1 MARPQKE
8 NVDYWPFDVG
18 LFQDRKFR
26 LIRSEFGIKG
36 AYIALELINM
46 AYSENGY
53 YAKFGEE
60 DCLLMSEGVGGGCE
74 ASFIMEVVRGCCR
87 RSLFDEGIYNAFGVL
102 TSHGIQ
108 QRYLRI
114 IGKNRADVRFIKEY
128 FLLDIS
134 DERDVPANI
143 RNKVTLL
150 SSFPTENP
158 SKPTENPSKP
168 TENPQSKV
176 KESKVKESKVKE
188 YAQSADESASAPA
201 YRLILHD
208 GSYYPISKEDIS
220 KWAALYPAVDIE
232 QEIRKMIGWSEAN
245 PQNRKTK
252 RGALAFIN
260 RWLAR
265 EQDKGG
271 ARRGELPRNDTGVN
285 PYEKYG
291 GTLV

>member
-1 MARPQKE
+1 MP
-8 NVDYWPFDVG
+8 NTDVG
-18 LFQDRKFR
+18 IPYFPLQTSLDEKFE
-26 LIRSEFGIKG
+26 LLEAEFGVQGFAVVIKL
-36 AYIALELINM
+36 YQRI
-46 AYSENGY
+46 YSRGY
-53 YAKFGEE
+53 YCDWTPEVE
-60 DCLLMSEGVGGGCE
+60 LLFARACGL
-74 ASFIMEVVRGCCR
+74 GCCPVSEIIKCATR
-87 RSLFDEGIYNAFGVL
+87 RGIFDADLLDKYNVL
-102 TSHGIQ
+102 TSKGIQ
-108 QRYLRI
+108 MRYFE
-114 IGKNRADVRFIKEY
+114 AVRRRKTVEAVKEY
-128 FLLDIS
+128 LLLPHNLLPPNVSIS
-134 DERDVPANI
+134 SLNVNI
-143 RNKVTLL
+143 LGVNVDRK
-150 SSFPTENP
+150 
-158 SKPTENPSKP
+158 
-168 TENPQSKV
+168 QQRRV
-176 KESKVKESKVKE
+176 KESKGEESKVKE
-188 YAQSADESASAPA
+188 YAQSADKSASAPA

-271 ARRGELPRNDTGVN
+271 ARRGELLRNDTGVN

>member
-134 DERDVPANI
+134 DERDVPANV

-158 SKPTENPSKP
+158 SKPTENP
-168 TENPQSKV
+168 Q
-176 KESKVKESKVKE
+176 SKVKESKVKE

-201 YRLILHD
+201 YRLMLHD

-245 PQNRKTK
+245 PQNRKTN

-271 ARRGELPRNDTGVN
+271 ARHGEFPRNDTGVN

>member
-143 RNKVTLL
+143 RNRVTLL

-168 TENPQSKV
+168 TENPQ
-176 KESKVKESKVKE
+176 SKVKESKVKE

-232 QEIRKMIGWSEAN
+232 QEIRKMIGWSKAN

-271 ARRGELPRNDTGVN
+271 ARHGELPRNDTSVN

>member
-158 SKPTENPSKP
+158 SKPTENP
-168 TENPQSKV
+168 QSKV
-176 KESKVKESKVKE
+176 KESKGKESKVKE
-188 YAQSADESASAPA
+188 YAQSADESASAPE

-271 ARRGELPRNDTGVN
+271 ARRGELSRNDTGVN

>member
-158 SKPTENPSKP
+158 SKPTENP
-168 TENPQSKV
+168 Q
-176 KESKVKESKVKE
+176 SKVKESKVKE
-188 YAQSADESASAPA
+188 YAQSADESASAPE

>member
-134 DERDVPANI
+134 NERDVPANV

-150 SSFPTENP
+150 SNFPTENP
-158 SKPTENPSKP
+158 SKPTENP
-168 TENPQSKV
+168 Q
-176 KESKVKESKVKE
+176 SKVKESKVKE

-271 ARRGELPRNDTGVN
+271 ARRGEFPRNDTGVN

>member
-158 SKPTENPSKP
+158 SKPTENP
-168 TENPQSKV
+168 Q
-176 KESKVKESKVKE
+176 SKVKESKVKE
-188 YAQSADESASAPA
+188 YAQSADESASAPE

-271 ARRGELPRNDTGVN
+271 ARRGELSRNDTGVN

>member
-158 SKPTENPSKP
+158 SKPTENP
-168 TENPQSKV
+168 Q
-176 KESKVKESKVKE
+176 SKVKESKVKE

-220 KWAALYPAVDIE
+220 KWAALYPAVDID

-245 PQNRKTK
+245 PQNRKTN

-271 ARRGELPRNDTGVN
+271 ARRGEFPRNDTGVN

>member
-168 TENPQSKV
+168 TENPQRKI
-176 KESKVKESKVKE
+176 KEIKGNESKVKE
-188 YAQSADESASAPA
+188 
-201 YRLILHD
+201 
-208 GSYYPISKEDIS
+208 
-220 KWAALYPAVDIE
+220 
-232 QEIRKMIGWSEAN
+232 
-245 PQNRKTK
+245 
-252 RGALAFIN
+252 
-260 RWLAR
+260 
-265 EQDKGG
+265 
-271 ARRGELPRNDTGVN
+271 
-285 PYEKYG
+285 
-291 GTLV
+291 

>member
-60 DCLLMSEGVGGGCE
+60 DCLLMSEG
-74 ASFIMEVVRGCCR
+74 
-87 RSLFDEGIYNAFGVL
+87 AFGVL

-168 TENPQSKV
+168 TENPQSKG

-265 EQDKGG
+265 EQDRGG
-271 ARRGELPRNDTGVN
+271 ARHGELSRNDTGGN

>member
-158 SKPTENPSKP
+158 SKPTENP
-168 TENPQSKV
+168 Q
-176 KESKVKESKVKE
+176 SKVKESKVKE

-271 ARRGELPRNDTGVN
+271 ARRGELSRNDTGVN

>member
-134 DERDVPANI
+134 DERDVPANV

-158 SKPTENPSKP
+158 SKPTENP
-168 TENPQSKV
+168 Q
-176 KESKVKESKVKE
+176 SKVKESKVKE

-271 ARRGELPRNDTGVN
+271 ARRGELSRNDTGVN

>member
-114 IGKNRADVRFIKEY
+114 IGKNRADVRFVKEY

-134 DERDVPANI
+134 DERDVPANV

-158 SKPTENPSKP
+158 SKPTENP
-168 TENPQSKV
+168 Q
-176 KESKVKESKVKE
+176 SKVKESKVKE

-265 EQDKGG
+265 EQDKGE

>member
-114 IGKNRADVRFIKEY
+114 IGKNRVDVRFIEEY

-158 SKPTENPSKP
+158 SKPTKNPSKP
-168 TENPQSKV
+168 TKNPQSKG
-176 KESKVKESKVKE
+176 KESKGKESKVKE

-201 YRLILHD
+201 YRMILHD

-271 ARRGELPRNDTGVN
+271 ARRGEFPRNDTGVN

>member
-158 SKPTENPSKP
+158 SKPTENP
-168 TENPQSKV
+168 QSKG

-265 EQDKGG
+265 EQDRGG
-271 ARRGELPRNDTGVN
+271 ARHGELSRNDTGVN

>member
-168 TENPQSKV
+168 KENPQ
-176 KESKVKESKVKE
+176 SKVKESKVKE
-188 YAQSADESASAPA
+188 YAQSADESASALA

-271 ARRGELPRNDTGVN
+271 ARHGELPRNDTGVN

-291 GTLV
+291 GTLI

>member
-134 DERDVPANI
+134 DERDVPTNI

-158 SKPTENPSKP
+158 SKPTENP
-168 TENPQSKV
+168 Q
-176 KESKVKESKVKE
+176 SKVKESKVKE
-188 YAQSADESASAPA
+188 YAQSADKSASAPA

-220 KWAALYPAVDIE
+220 KWATLYPAVDIE
-232 QEIRKMIGWSEAN
+232 QEIRKMIGWIEAN
-245 PQNRKTK
+245 PQNRKTN

-265 EQDKGG
+265 EQNKGG

-291 GTLV
+291 GTLI

>member
-176 KESKVKESKVKE
+176 KESKVKE

-245 PQNRKTK
+245 PQSRKTK

-271 ARRGELPRNDTGVN
+271 ARHGELPRNDTSVN

>member
-134 DERDVPANI
+134 DERDVPANV

-150 SSFPTENP
+150 SSF
-158 SKPTENPSKP
+158 PTENPSKP

-176 KESKVKESKVKE
+176 KESKVKE
-188 YAQSADESASAPA
+188 YAQSADKSASAPA

-271 ARRGELPRNDTGVN
+271 ARREELSRNDTGVN

>member
-134 DERDVPANI
+134 NERDVPANV

-150 SSFPTENP
+150 SNFPTENP
-158 SKPTENPSKP
+158 SKPTENS
-168 TENPQSKV
+168 Q
-176 KESKVKESKVKE
+176 SKVKESKVKE

-271 ARRGELPRNDTGVN
+271 ARRGEFPRNDTGVN

>member
-87 RSLFDEGIYNAFGVL
+87 RSLFDESIYNAFGVL

-114 IGKNRADVRFIKEY
+114 IGRNRADVRFVKEY

-134 DERDVPANI
+134 DERDVPVNI

-176 KESKVKESKVKE
+176 KESKGKESKVKE

-245 PQNRKTK
+245 PQNRKTN

-271 ARRGELPRNDTGVN
+271 ARRGEFPRNDTGVN

>member
-158 SKPTENPSKP
+158 SKPTENP
-168 TENPQSKV
+168 QSKV

-271 ARRGELPRNDTGVN
+271 ARRGELSRNDTGVN

>member
-158 SKPTENPSKP
+158 SKPTENP
-168 TENPQSKV
+168 Q
-176 KESKVKESKVKE
+176 SKVKESKVKE
-188 YAQSADESASAPA
+188 YAQSADKSASAPA

-245 PQNRKTK
+245 PQHRKTK

-271 ARRGELPRNDTGVN
+271 ARREEFPRNDTGVN

>member
-114 IGKNRADVRFIKEY
+114 IGKNRVDVRFIKEY

-134 DERDVPANI
+134 DERDVPANV

-158 SKPTENPSKP
+158 SKPTENP
-168 TENPQSKV
+168 Q
-176 KESKVKESKVKE
+176 SKVKESKVKE

-245 PQNRKTK
+245 PQNRKTN

-271 ARRGELPRNDTGVN
+271 ARRGELSRNDTGVN

>member
-134 DERDVPANI
+134 NERDVPANV

-150 SSFPTENP
+150 SSRPP
-158 SKPTENPSKP
+158 P
-168 TENPQSKV
+168 
-176 KESKVKESKVKE
+176 
-188 YAQSADESASAPA
+188 
-201 YRLILHD
+201 
-208 GSYYPISKEDIS
+208 G
-220 KWAALYPAVDIE
+220 
-232 QEIRKMIGWSEAN
+232 G
-245 PQNRKTK
+245 
-252 RGALAFIN
+252 RG
-260 RWLAR
+260 
-265 EQDKGG
+265 
-271 ARRGELPRNDTGVN
+271 
-285 PYEKYG
+285 
-291 GTLV
+291 

>member
-134 DERDVPANI
+134 DERDVPTNI

-158 SKPTENPSKP
+158 SKPTENP
-168 TENPQSKV
+168 Q
-176 KESKVKESKVKE
+176 SKVKESKVKE
-188 YAQSADESASAPA
+188 YAQSADKSASAPA

-220 KWAALYPAVDIE
+220 KWATLYPAVDIE

-245 PQNRKTK
+245 PQHRKTK

-271 ARRGELPRNDTGVN
+271 ARREEFPRNDTGVN

>member
-53 YAKFGEE
+53 YTKFGEE

-134 DERDVPANI
+134 DERDVPANV

-158 SKPTENPSKP
+158 SKPTENP
-168 TENPQSKV
+168 Q
-176 KESKVKESKVKE
+176 SKVKESKVKE

-252 RGALAFIN
+252 RGVLAFIN

-271 ARRGELPRNDTGVN
+271 ARRGELSRNDTGVN

>member
-87 RSLFDEGIYNAFGVL
+87 RSLFNEGIYNAFGVL

-134 DERDVPANI
+134 DERDVPANV

-158 SKPTENPSKP
+158 SKPTENP
-168 TENPQSKV
+168 Q
-176 KESKVKESKVKE
+176 SKVKESKVKE

-201 YRLILHD
+201 YRLMLHD

-245 PQNRKTK
+245 PQNRKTN

-271 ARRGELPRNDTGVN
+271 ARHGEFPRNDTGVN

>member
-46 AYSENGY
+46 AYRENGY

-158 SKPTENPSKP
+158 SKPTENP
-168 TENPQSKV
+168 Q
-176 KESKVKESKVKE
+176 SKVKESKVKE

-271 ARRGELPRNDTGVN
+271 ARHGELSRNDTGVN

>member
-18 LFQDRKFR
+18 LLQDRKFR

-87 RSLFDEGIYNAFGVL
+87 RFLFDEGIYNAFGVL

-128 FLLDIS
+128 FLLDIN
-134 DERDVPANI
+134 DERDVPANV

-158 SKPTENPSKP
+158 SKPTENP
-168 TENPQSKV
+168 Q
-176 KESKVKESKVKE
+176 SKVKESKVKE

-271 ARRGELPRNDTGVN
+271 ARHGEFSRNDTGVN

>member
-114 IGKNRADVRFIKEY
+114 IGKNRADVRFVKEY

-158 SKPTENPSKP
+158 SKPTENP
-168 TENPQSKV
+168 QSKG
-176 KESKVKESKVKE
+176 KESKGKESKVKE
-188 YAQSADESASAPA
+188 YAQSADKSASAPA

-252 RGALAFIN
+252 RGTLAFIN

-271 ARRGELPRNDTGVN
+271 ARRGELLRNDTGVN

>member
-158 SKPTENPSKP
+158 SKPTENP
-168 TENPQSKV
+168 QSKG

-265 EQDKGG
+265 EQDRGG
-271 ARRGELPRNDTGVN
+271 ARHGELSRNDTGGN

>member
-18 LFQDRKFR
+18 LFRDRKFR

-158 SKPTENPSKP
+158 SKPTENP
-168 TENPQSKV
+168 Q
-176 KESKVKESKVKE
+176 SKVKESKVKE
-188 YAQSADESASAPA
+188 YAQSADKSASAPA

-208 GSYYPISKEDIS
+208 GSYYPISKEDLS
-220 KWAALYPAVDIE
+220 KWATLYPAVDIE

-245 PQNRKTK
+245 PQNRKTN

-291 GTLV
+291 GTLI

>member
-208 GSYYPISKEDIS
+208 GSYYPISKG
-220 KWAALYPAVDIE
+220 AALYPAVDIE

-271 ARRGELPRNDTGVN
+271 ARHGELPRNDTSVN